1 MVKLRIFQKKILI
14 SIIDIPG
21 WTLDIFQKNK
31 ASSHVSASMRIGG
44 RMGRTHWILAAVCA
58 CGIEGTSH
66 AQSVEAGAFEGK
78 TLTMIVGFEP
88 GGGTDSA
95 GRLIAQFLG
104 KHLPGGPKVNVH
116 NMPGADGLIAL
127 NYFVQS
133 VRPDGS
139 TFTMGA
145 STQVSPARFRMPQSR
160 YNPIDFEYVGGTGR
174 GGTVLLINKN
184 ALARLRDK
192 AGVPVAMGS
201 LGGMPRSGM
210 LATAWGIEFLDW
222 NAKWVLGY
230 RGTNDLMIALERG
243 EIDMTAT
250 GNLFLID
257 KMMKTGRFEIL
268 AQSGQLEKG
277 LVIGRAELGGAPV
290 FPLIVEG
297 KILDPLKLRSFRL
310 WSNLT
315 WIDKWVALPPRTPE
329 PIVRSYRTAFSRL
342 TQDPE
347 FLSLSRKIS
356 EDLEPQS
363 HEDVRALI
371 ENVATAPDEALRYLE
386 DMLKRQ
392 GLDVKE

>member
-1 MVKLRIFQKKILI
+1 MSRAHGL
-14 SIIDIPG
+14 
-21 WTLDIFQKNK
+21 
-31 ASSHVSASMRIGG
+31 A
-44 RMGRTHWILAAVCA
+44 AAVCVLALGADALASQA
-58 CGIEGTSH
+58 C
-66 AQSVEAGAFEGK
+66 AQEARAPSFQGK

-95 GRLIAQFLG
+95 GRLIAQFIG
-104 KHLPGGPKVNVH
+104 RHLPGAPKVNVH

-127 NYFVQS
+127 NHFVQAAK
-133 VRPDGS
+133 PDGA

-160 YNPIDFEYVGGTGR
+160 YNPAEFEYVGGTGR
-174 GGTVLLINKN
+174 GGTVLLINKG
-184 ALARLRDK
+184 ATARLRDK
-192 AGVPVAMGS
+192 AAAPVAMGS

-222 NAKWVLGY
+222 NARWVLGY

-250 GNLFLID
+250 GNMFLIE
-257 KMMKTGRFEIL
+257 KMVKTGRFEIL
-268 AQSGQLEKG
+268 AQSGQLENG
-277 LVIGRAELGGAPV
+277 RVVGRADFGEAPV

-297 KILDPLKLRSFRL
+297 KISEPLKLRSFRL

-315 WIDKWVALPPRTPE
+315 WIDKWVALPPRTPA
-329 PIVRSYRTAFSRL
+329 PVVDAYRAAFARMAR
-342 TQDPE
+342 DEE
-347 FLSLSRKIS
+347 FLSLARKIS
-356 EDLEPQS
+356 EDLEPQG

-371 ENVATAPDEALRYLE
+371 ETVASTPDAAVRYLE

>member
-1 MVKLRIFQKKILI
+1 
-14 SIIDIPG
+14 
-21 WTLDIFQKNK
+21 
-31 ASSHVSASMRIGG
+31 
-44 RMGRTHWILAAVCA
+44 
-58 CGIEGTSH
+58 
-66 AQSVEAGAFEGK
+66 
-78 TLTMIVGFEP
+78 
-88 GGGTDSA
+88 
-95 GRLIAQFLG
+95 
-104 KHLPGGPKVNVH
+104 
-116 NMPGADGLIAL
+116 
-127 NYFVQS
+127 
-133 VRPDGS
+133 
-139 TFTMGA
+139 
-145 STQVSPARFRMPQSR
+145 
-160 YNPIDFEYVGGTGR
+160 
-174 GGTVLLINKN
+174 
-184 ALARLRDK
+184 
-192 AGVPVAMGS
+192 
-201 LGGMPRSGM
+201 M

-257 KMMKTGRFEIL
+257 KMVKTGRFEIL

-329 PIVRSYRTAFSRL
+329 PIVRSYRRAFSRL

-356 EDLEPQS
+356 EDLEPQN